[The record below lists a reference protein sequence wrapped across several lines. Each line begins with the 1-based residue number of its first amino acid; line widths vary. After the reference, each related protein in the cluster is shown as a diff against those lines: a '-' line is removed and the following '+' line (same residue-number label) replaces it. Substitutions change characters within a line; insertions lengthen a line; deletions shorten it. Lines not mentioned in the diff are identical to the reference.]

1 MLSSY
6 HTQMMGDMEKPYM
19 TQTYIH
25 SLYVVYFKYAQYVKE
40 NRGNINITRRNESR
54 QRNCRTQNLK

>member
-1 MLSSY
+1 
-6 HTQMMGDMEKPYM
+6 M
-19 TQTYIH
+19 TQTYIL